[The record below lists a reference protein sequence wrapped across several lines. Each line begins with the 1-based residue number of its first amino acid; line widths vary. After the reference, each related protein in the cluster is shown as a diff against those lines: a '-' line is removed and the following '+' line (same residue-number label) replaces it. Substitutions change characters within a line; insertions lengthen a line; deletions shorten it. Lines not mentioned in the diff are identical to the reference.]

1 MHKVDDIIYVTI
13 KSSPWRDIKAYG
25 DEKLYKV
32 HAVTVIP
39 PLKSISSREKRR
51 QSKQSSSNSFLLQSF
66 TQILEDACEKEQ
78 QKDIQIYM
86 NGYTKD
92 ALPFY
97 HQVNMREYR

>member
-1 MHKVDDIIYVTI
+1 MDDIFYVTI
-13 KSSPWRDIKAYG
+13 KVSPRRDIKAYG

-39 PLKSISSREKRR
+39 PLKNISSREKRR

-78 QKDIQIYM
+78 QKDIHIYI
-86 NGYTKD
+86 NGYTRD
-92 ALPFY
+92 ALPLL
-97 HQVNMREYR
+97 QQINMREYR